1 MLPMDRAIPQQV
13 PYDFKEVPSYTLA
26 EARKHGWIWRIP
38 VGDRFG
44 TGYVYSSR
52 FTTDEEAREDY
63 NEWLQENFNVSLETD
78 RIINYKPGYYKDNW
92 IGNCMAVGLSSG
104 FIEPLE
110 STGLHIV
117 INQMVSFIDQ
127 NPTLKNLS
135 FNRRESNKTN
145 KLLYEEIVDFIC
157 LHYNTNR
164 TDSKFWQYMTE
175 NKSEWVKM
183 FDEKCRNEFLQT
195 ANITTKFWDVES
207 YIQVANGLKMFNK
220 DSIKEYVMSLENY
233 EDILDDCRSLDTE
246 IRKAKELN
254 SNVSQK
260 DMFKFLHQ

>member
-1 MLPMDRAIPQQV
+1 M
-13 PYDFKEVPSYTLA
+13 
-26 EARKHGWIWRIP
+26 
-38 VGDRFG
+38 
-44 TGYVYSSR
+44 
-52 FTTDEEAREDY
+52 
-63 NEWLQENFNVSLETD
+63 
-78 RIINYKPGYYKDNW
+78 
-92 IGNCMAVGLSSG
+92 
-104 FIEPLE
+104 
-110 STGLHIV
+110 
-117 INQMVSFIDQ
+117 
-127 NPTLKNLS
+127 
-135 FNRRESNKTN
+135 
-145 KLLYEEIVDFIC
+145 YEEIVDFIC

-195 ANITTKFWDVES
+195 TNITTKFWDVES

>member
-1 MLPMDRAIPQQV
+1 M
-13 PYDFKEVPSYTLA
+13 
-26 EARKHGWIWRIP
+26 
-38 VGDRFG
+38 
-44 TGYVYSSR
+44 
-52 FTTDEEAREDY
+52 
-63 NEWLQENFNVSLETD
+63 
-78 RIINYKPGYYKDNW
+78 
-92 IGNCMAVGLSSG
+92 
-104 FIEPLE
+104 
-110 STGLHIV
+110 
-117 INQMVSFIDQ
+117 
-127 NPTLKNLS
+127 KNLS

-195 ANITTKFWDVES
+195 TNITTKFWDVES

-260 DMFKFLHQ
+260 DMFKFFTPMNNFIQQIEVLSREELKTVNEYIDTLDFQPNKIL

>member
-1 MLPMDRAIPQQV
+1 MDRAIPQQV

-38 VGDRFG
+38 IGNRFG

-104 FIEPLE
+104 FVEPLE
-110 STGLHIV
+110 STGLHI
-117 INQMVSFIDQ
+117 IIQQMLNFIEH

-135 FNRRESNKTN
+135 YNRMESNRLN
-145 KLLYEEIVDFIC
+145 RVLYDEIIEFIC

-175 NKSEWVKM
+175 NKSEWVRM
-183 FDEKCRNEFLQT
+183 FDEKCREEFLQSS
-195 ANITTKFWDVES
+195 NISGTKVFWNIES
-207 YIQVANGLKMFNK
+207 YIQVANGLQMFNP
-220 DSIKEYVMSLENY
+220 DSIKEYVSSLENS
-233 EDILDDCRSLDTE
+233 EDILDDCRLLDME
-246 IRKAKELN
+246 IKKAKELN
-254 SNVSQK
+254 SNVPQK